1 MATASRAGAG
11 SSMSNMQTGTRGLSA
26 GDWIRLQRIRGAKT
40 YATVNLATNK
50 DIAPTPN
57 PQLPHDPSTLIKPVV
72 GTSRICRTASQWTDY
87 QASQTADFVTSANT
101 GRNGN
106 TLSVTKICSCVK
118 TTLSTKTTG
127 CKKCGVFTHK
137 TIQ

>member
-11 SSMSNMQTGTRGLSA
+11 SSMGNMQTGTRGLSA

-50 DIAPTPN
+50 DIAPPPN
-57 PQLPHDPSTLIKPVV
+57 PQVPHDPSTLIKPVV
-72 GTSRICRTASQWTDY
+72 GTSRIRRTASQWTDY
-87 QASQTADFVTSANT
+87 RASQTADFVTSENT

-106 TLSVTKICSCVK
+106 ALSVTRLCDCSTAALPVRLANCARC
-118 TTLSTKTTG
+118 S
-127 CKKCGVFTHK
+127 VFVHNS
-137 TIQ
+137 IH

>member
-40 YATVNLATNK
+40 YATVNLATDK
-50 DIAPTPN
+50 DIAPPPN

-72 GTSRICRTASQWTDY
+72 GTSRIRRTASQWTDY
-87 QASQTADFVTSANT
+87 RASQTADFVTSENT

-106 TLSVTKICSCVK
+106 ALSVTRLCDCSTAALPVRLANC
-118 TTLSTKTTG
+118 TRCS
-127 CKKCGVFTHK
+127 VFVHNS
-137 TIQ
+137 IH

>member
-11 SSMSNMQTGTRGLSA
+11 SSMGNMQTGTRGLSA

-40 YATVNLATNK
+40 YASVNLATNK
-50 DIAPTPN
+50 DIAPPPN
-57 PQLPHDPSTLIKPVV
+57 AQVPHDPSTLIKPVV
-72 GTSRICRTASQWTDY
+72 GTSRIRRTASQWTDY

-106 TLSVTKICSCVK
+106 TLSVTKICSCV
-118 TTLSTKTTG
+118 TTPLTTRTTG

>member
-40 YATVNLATNK
+40 YATVNLATDK
-50 DIAPTPN
+50 DISPPPN
-57 PQLPHDPSTLIKPVV
+57 PQVPHDPSTLIKPVV
-72 GTSRICRTASQWTDY
+72 GTSRIRRTASQWTDY
-87 QASQTADFVTSANT
+87 QASQTADFVISANT
-101 GRNGN
+101 GLNGN
-106 TLSVTKICSCVK
+106 TLSVTKMCNCV
-118 TTLSTKTTG
+118 TTALTTRTTG
-127 CKKCGVFTHK
+127 CPKCGVFTHK

>member
-26 GDWIRLQRIRGAKT
+26 GDWVRLQRIRGAKT
-40 YATVNLATNK
+40 YATVNLDTDK
-50 DIAPTPN
+50 DISPPPN
-57 PQLPHDPSTLIKPVV
+57 PQVPHDPSTLIKPVV
-72 GTSRICRTASQWTDY
+72 GTSRIRRTASQWTDY
-87 QASQTADFVTSANT
+87 QASQTADFVTSKSN
-101 GRNGN
+101 GVNGN
-106 TLSVTKICSCVK
+106 ILSVTKICSCV
-118 TTLSTKTTG
+118 TTSLTTRTTG